1 MTSRRPP
8 LARTSD
14 TSPAGHARRK
24 ALAALDAP
32 PKPPPSG
39 DDLDEL
45 QAEVG
50 ERTAIAER
58 VIEALRNAEGCE
70 TGADY
75 VANIAEAIVETA
87 NLARELRDL
96 DPR

>member
-8 LARTSD
+8 LAHTSD

-39 DDLDEL
+39 DALDEL
-45 QAEVG
+45 QAEVAD
-50 ERTAIAER
+50 RIATTER

-87 NLARELRDL
+87 NLTRELRAL